1 MKQIFEKIA
10 AKSDFSFEA
19 LEVDRD
25 HLHCLGI
32 RQPRLSP
39 VVIVRETRTISTL
52 AEARKRTTE
61 TILEGANILE

>member
-1 MKQIFEKIA
+1 MKQIFEEIA

-32 RQPRLSP
+32 RKPRLSKVP
-39 VVIVRETRTISTL
+39 IVRETRTISTL
-52 AEARKRTTE
+52 AEARKRTIE
-61 TILEGANILE
+61 AFLEGANILE